1 MPPGS
6 HEYYKTLGVPRTASP
21 DQIRRAHRKL
31 ARRYHPDFN
40 PGDQLAEER
49 FKNIQEAYDV
59 LIDSNAR
66 RRYDETALKSK
77 PASAPTPAAAPAS
90 ARPHPA
96 TNVGPS
102 VRRRRMDE
110 RAAGDAGPFEIYYRP
125 RSDREISTASEIWL
139 AILVLSF
146 LFGGMAVR
154 LSDSVQRRLASFG
167 WEGLGVFEPMAILSA
182 MGFLLGGTRGNFL
195 ARCVLIN
202 AAIWLCFLLY
212 CWKTQIL
219 DWPAM
224 TYVLPWVLPT
234 HIPVMVGAYFR
245 RGIAGLTS

>member
-40 PGDQLAEER
+40 PGDKSAEER

-66 RRYDETALKSK
+66 RRYDETAFKSR
-77 PASAPTPAAAPAS
+77 PAPVPTPAAAPAS

-102 VRRRRMDE
+102 VRRRRMP
-110 RAAGDAGPFEIYYRP
+110 AGARRVSLADLYVRHSEGKLW
-125 RSDREISTASEIWL
+125 EISEGLAVILFASFLVATASARAGL
-139 AILVLSF
+139 AEES
-146 LFGGMAVR
+146 
-154 LSDSVQRRLASFG
+154 LASLG
-167 WEGLGVFEPMAILSA
+167 WGGLRVFEPVAILPA
-182 MGFLLGGTRGNFL
+182 IGFLLSGSRGNL
-195 ARCVLIN
+195 LVRCALIN
-202 AAIWLCFLLY
+202 AAAWCGLMLY
-212 CWKTQIL
+212 CSNAQL
-219 DWPAM
+219 VRWPAIM
-224 TYVLPWVLPT
+224 QLLPWVLAT
-234 HIPVMVGAYFR
+234 HLPVMLGAYFR
-245 RGIAGLTS
+245 RGIAG